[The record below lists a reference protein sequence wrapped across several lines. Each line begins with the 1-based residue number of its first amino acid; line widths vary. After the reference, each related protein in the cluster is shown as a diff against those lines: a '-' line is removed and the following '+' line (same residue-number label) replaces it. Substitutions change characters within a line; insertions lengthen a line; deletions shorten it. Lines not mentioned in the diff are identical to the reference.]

1 MEAASMVSAS
11 MVSAADVEAS
21 RDAATRAMIGADRA
35 RALALDIDR
44 RRSMV
49 VHRHDAAIAR
59 HGPETWSSA
68 AATVSREELHHTV
81 AFSLWAAGEALRST
95 TVALGQEANRLDGVA
110 SAHRRRA
117 DRLAADLAA
126 AERQATRA
134 VSSTSLDG

>member
-1 MEAASMVSAS
+1 MEEAIAVT
-11 MVSAADVEAS
+11 AADVEAS
-21 RDAATRAMIGADRA
+21 RDAATRALIGADRA
-35 RALALDIDR
+35 RGLALDIDR

-59 HGPETWSSA
+59 HVPETWSSA

-95 TVALGQEANRLDGVA
+95 IVALDHEAVRLDGVA
-110 SAHRRRA
+110 STHRRRA
-117 DRLAADLAA
+117 DRLAADLAV
-126 AERQATRA
+126 AERQATRS